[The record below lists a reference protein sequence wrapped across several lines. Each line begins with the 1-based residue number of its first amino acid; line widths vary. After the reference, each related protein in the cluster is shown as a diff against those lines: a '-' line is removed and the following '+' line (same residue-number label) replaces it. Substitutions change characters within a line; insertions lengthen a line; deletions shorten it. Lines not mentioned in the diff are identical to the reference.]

1 MTDRKDTKKVGDVR
15 TGRKGDRP
23 YWVFIFSIFVRAI
36 HQVGAA
42 VYLGSFL
49 LGNSIDL
56 PSMYLIIVSVSGV
69 VLLMTEGVRHRQLL
83 REVSGIITLIKLVL
97 LGLAFHGWV
106 SAIPAILFSF
116 ILASLC
122 SHAPKSIRHRLL
134 F

>member
-1 MTDRKDTKKVGDVR
+1 MADRKDTKKVGEVR
-15 TGRKGDRP
+15 LGRKGDRP
-23 YWVFIFSIFVRAI
+23 YWVLIFSIFVRAI

-42 VYLGSFL
+42 VFLGSFL

-56 PSMYLIIVSVSGV
+56 PLLYLIIVSVSGV
-69 VLLMTEGVRHRQLL
+69 ILLITEGIRHRQLL
-83 REVSGIITLIKLVL
+83 RELSGISTLIKLAL
-97 LGLAFHGWV
+97 LGLAYHGGV
-106 SAIPAILFSF
+106 PATPVILFSF

>member
-49 LGNSIDL
+49 LGNTIDL
-56 PSMYLIIVSVSGV
+56 PLLYLIIVSVSGLI
-69 VLLMTEGVRHRQLL
+69 LLMTEGIRHRQLL

-106 SAIPAILFSF
+106 SATPAILFSF